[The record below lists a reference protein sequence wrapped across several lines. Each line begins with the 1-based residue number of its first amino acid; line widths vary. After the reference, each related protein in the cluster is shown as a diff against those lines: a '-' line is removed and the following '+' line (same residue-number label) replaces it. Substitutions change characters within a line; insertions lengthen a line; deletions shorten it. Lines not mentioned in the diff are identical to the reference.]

1 MSVLVK
7 ETAGERLLNCDLDS
21 MADHDLQVLFA
32 AVARRYA
39 GRFAETQLPAC
50 APGDT
55 ISATEAMLAVTGL
68 LRAADVQL
76 FELGLWQTF
85 SGIRSGH

>member
-1 MSVLVK
+1 MSTVVV
-7 ETAGERLLNCDLDS
+7 EPAAERLAGRDVET
-21 MADHDLQVLFA
+21 MTDHDLQVLLT

-39 GRFAETQLPAC
+39 ARFAETQLPAC
-50 APGDT
+50 PAGDA
-55 ISATEAMLAVTGL
+55 ISATEAMLAATGL

>member
-1 MSVLVK
+1 MSTAVVESAVERPVGHDV
-7 ETAGERLLNCDLDS
+7 ET
-21 MADHDLQVLFA
+21 MTDHELQVLFM

-39 GRFAETQLPAC
+39 VRFAETQLPAC
-50 APGDT
+50 PAGGA
-55 ISATEAMLAVTGL
+55 ISATEAMLATTGL